1 MGHKKIYT
9 LGTGLRS
16 LEDFAE
22 IINCYNIETVI
33 DVRSFPSSKLD
44 YFKQSNLAFFLKK
57 EGIEYSYM
65 GKELGG
71 YRKGGYEN
79 YIHTNEFKEGLNAM
93 ETIASAKMSVVIC
106 AERFP
111 WKCHRQFIAQALHK
125 RSWKIEHII
134 DKGRT
139 WTPR

>member
-1 MGHKKIYT
+1 MVHKKIYT

-22 IINCYNIETVI
+22 TINCYNIEAVI

-44 YFKQSNLAFFLKK
+44 YFKQSNLASFLKK

-79 YIHTNEFKEGLNAM
+79 YIHTNEFKEGLNAI
-93 ETIASAKMSVVIC
+93 EAIASAKMSAVIC

-111 WKCHRQFIAQALHK
+111 WKCHRRFIAQALHK
-125 RSWKIEHII
+125 RGWKIEHII
-134 DKGRT
+134 EKGRT
-139 WTPR
+139 WTLR